1 MSIGTPIRNLLS
13 AWIVHLMLAFCLLP
27 SSVAVAGDFAFAQ
40 SSMQPD
46 FRYLESTITLTPEQA
61 LQSLQNTPLQ
71 TVGEEGINIRNRR
84 ATYWLLTDLR
94 VDSDESRVDRI
105 LRVKHLYPKF
115 DRLELFLFADGKLVD
130 HQLNGESVPYSQRP
144 TPGLLMAFALRLE

>member
-46 FRYLESTITLTPEQA
+46 FRYL
-61 LQSLQNTPLQ
+61 Q
-71 TVGEEGINIRNRR
+71 TVGEEGINIRNRH

-144 TPGLLMAFALRLE
+144 TPGLLMAFALRLESGKPYQPRHIAV